1 MDQRTQR
8 NHRKRRR
15 RRGRAGRGGVPE
27 VTGQVARGRPRTGLR
42 VEHVPIDS
50 LVPWSGN
57 PRTMAEADRAKLRRS
72 IERFGFVEP
81 VVARRPDRVMIG
93 GHQRWLVAKEMG
105 LTTVP
110 VVFVEVS
117 DAEARALNLAL
128 NKISG
133 EWDLPRLGELL
144 EDLRALPDFDHTLS
158 GFDDREIEEILTE
171 LERDTMP
178 DPYEE
183 TFDVAAAM
191 LQQQRLGAPT
201 RLGKGQVW
209 ELGRHRLLCGDSLA
223 PGRLQELLGD
233 TKADQVLTDAP
244 YGVSYQ
250 STLAK
255 QGRRKEPIANDEVEE
270 FDSFLERALPVIKSA
285 MKPGGTLHWF
295 AGGGGPEPVLAKS
308 MLAIAQHLNL
318 LNVLVWDKVDPGLGW
333 RWRRSWEA
341 VIEAANGRPS
351 VWNGG
356 TGMRNV
362 LRFPKAIPQSDEHP
376 TPKPV
381 PLLVQLIKACSP
393 TNGLVVDPF
402 AGSGSTLIA
411 AELTGRT
418 CVAAELVPRY
428 CDIVVA
434 RWEALTKNQAR
445 LREGAE

>member
-1 MDQRTQR
+1 MDQTTQ
-8 NHRKRRR
+8 NTHRKRRR
-15 RRGRAGRGGVPE
+15 RGGRGGRRVVAE
-27 VTGQVARGRPRTGLR
+27 TTGQAAREQPRTDLR
-42 VEHVPIDS
+42 VEHVPVES
-50 LVPWSGN
+50 LVPWPGN
-57 PRTMAEADRAKLRRS
+57 PRIMSEGDQAKLRRS
-72 IERFGFVEP
+72 VERFGFVEP
-81 VVARRPDRVMIG
+81 VVARRRDRVIVG

-105 LTTVP
+105 LTIVP

-117 DAEARALNLAL
+117 EAEARALNLAL

-178 DPYEE
+178 DPYED
-183 TFDVAAAM
+183 TFGMAAAM

-201 RLGKGQVW
+201 RVGKGQVW

-223 PGRLQELLGD
+223 GQLHELLAGA
-233 TKADQVLTDAP
+233 KADLVLTDAP

-255 QGRRKEPIANDEVEE
+255 QGRRKEPIANDEVEK
-270 FDSFLERALPVIKSA
+270 FDTFLERALPVIKSA

-356 TGMRNV
+356 TGMRNI
-362 LRFPKAIPQSDEHP
+362 LRFPKAIPQSDSHP

-381 PLLVQLIKACSP
+381 PLLAELIKACCP

-411 AELTGRT
+411 SELTGRT
-418 CVAAELVPRY
+418 CVAVELEARY
-428 CDIVVA
+428 SDIVVA

-445 LREGAE
+445 LREGTA

>member
-1 MDQRTQR
+1 
-8 NHRKRRR
+8 
-15 RRGRAGRGGVPE
+15 
-27 VTGQVARGRPRTGLR
+27 
-42 VEHVPIDS
+42 
-50 LVPWSGN
+50 
-57 PRTMAEADRAKLRRS
+57 
-72 IERFGFVEP
+72 
-81 VVARRPDRVMIG
+81 VMIG

-133 EWDLPRLGELL
+133 EWNLPRLGELL

-158 GFDDREIEEILTE
+158 GFDDREIEEILAQ
-171 LERDTMP
+171 LERDAMP
-178 DPYEE
+178 DPWEE
-183 TFDVAAAM
+183 TSGLAAAA
-191 LQQQRLGAPT
+191 LQGERLRAPT
-201 RLGKGQVW
+201 RVAEGQVW
-209 ELGRHRLLCGDSLA
+209 KLGRHRLLCGDSLA

-233 TKADQVLTDAP
+233 AKADLVLTDPP
-244 YGVSYQ
+244 YGVDFQ

-255 QGRRKEPIANDEVEE
+255 PGRRKEPIAGDEVEGFE
-270 FDSFLERALPVIKSA
+270 DFLARALLAIKSM

-381 PLLVQLIKACSP
+381 PLLSELIKACCP

-411 AELTGRT
+411 AERTGRT
-418 CVAAELVPRY
+418 CVAVELEPRY
-428 CDIVVA
+428 CDIVLA
-434 RWEALTKNQAR
+434 RWEALTGEQAR
-445 LREGAE
+445 TDGEL